1 MREEHACLTPKGRFS
16 PNTALRRYFPV
27 ICLLAVMASP
37 AVHGQMNSVTEVREP
52 SGVAKPSAT
61 GILNPQQVDGRFGSH
76 VRGGYLSP
84 LPFQNRFAGSGLAF
98 TDDGAFLGV
107 TESSSSRFGG
117 SFSQSIL
124 PGEAN
129 LDLLEARQED
139 QAWSRFQAALD
150 AAEARQRQLE
160 AQLAAQQA
168 AQRETQQSAIVEAF
182 PEGAPQPASEPRA
195 QEQIWMRGSAA
206 ASKNTAGAQNT
217 PQVSGE
223 TDLQSRFVG
232 GQLPSASPSQQNQP
246 LPPAM
251 FPPMADP
258 RAETADQIQQQ
269 LQLLLLRSP
278 QVNPLSPIE
287 VTFQDGKATIQGVVP
302 SQTHR
307 LEAGRILLTDSRVK
321 SVDNRLTVPPADTPL
336 TPYSPQGSG
345 DSSASDKT
353 NPQTPSE

>member
-1 MREEHACLTPKGRFS
+1 MREEHAFLTPKGRF
-16 PNTALRRYFPV
+16 PLHTTFWRHFPL

-37 AVHGQMNSVTEVREP
+37 IALGQINSVSEVEEP
-52 SGVAKPSAT
+52 TGIVKPSAT
-61 GILNPQQVDGRFGSH
+61 GILNPQRVDGRFGSY

-84 LPFQNRFAGSGLAF
+84 IPFQNRFAGSGLTF
-98 TDDGAFLGV
+98 TEDGSFVGA
-107 TESSSSRFGG
+107 TESSGSRFGG
-117 SFSQSIL
+117 SFSQSLL

-139 QAWSRFQAALD
+139 QVLSRFQAALD
-150 AAEARQRQLE
+150 AAEARQRQIE

-168 AQRETQQSAIVEAF
+168 AQQAPQQSAIVEAF
-182 PEGAPQPASEPRA
+182 PDGVPQPTTQQGA

-206 ASKNTAGAQNT
+206 AAKNTAGAQNT
-217 PQVSGE
+217 PQASGE
-223 TDLQSRFVG
+223 ADLQSRFVG
-232 GQLPSASPSQQNQP
+232 GQIPSPSPSEQDQQ
-246 LPPAM
+246 LPPAA
-251 FPPMADP
+251 FPPMGDP
-258 RAETADQIQQQ
+258 RGETAEQIQQQ

-307 LEAGRILLTDSRVK
+307 MEAGRILLTDSRVK

-336 TPYSPQGSG
+336 TPYTPQGSG
-345 DSSASDKT
+345 DSGTADKT
-353 NPQTPSE
+353 PPQAPSE